1 MQTQTFDTKP
11 LLRPDQLQSA
21 QEEIKS
27 LEHKLSNPLIQDKG
41 EVHKQLRRARHTLE
55 TQTPRPPQNSEEE
68 GRMVQRSKELLENI
82 LQGMPSQEEMRKAPP
97 GAVDK
102 HRQWEKRNKAK
113 ILEWKNLQLRLTVG
127 SGDRE
132 VANLERHRPKASTL
146 NMDSAQIQGRN
157 FFMPET
163 SGPSVVFS
171 DAQLSVLRQFSPQLA
186 DTLGMMNNDQRQQVK
201 DVVVGIG
208 LAHEP
213 SQASKDGKRG
223 VEKREAGKRKM
234 SEEQKAAMKAGREAA
249 AKRKAEQPKE

>member
-21 QEEIKS
+21 QEEIKA

-41 EVHKQLRRARHTLE
+41 EVNKQLRRARHTLE
-55 TQTPRPPQNSEEE
+55 TQTPRAPQNPEEE
-68 GRMVQRSKELLENI
+68 GRMVARSKELLGQI
-82 LQGMPSQEEMRKAPP
+82 LEGMPSQEEMRKAPP

-102 HRQWEKRNKAK
+102 HRQWERRNKSK

-146 NMDSAQIQGRN
+146 NMDSAQIPGRN
-157 FFMPET
+157 FFMPDT
-163 SGPSVVFS
+163 AGPSVVFTS
-171 DAQLSVLRQFSPQLA
+171 EQIALLRTMSPQLA
-186 DTLGMMNNDQRQQVK
+186 DALAIMTNPQRQEVK
-201 DVVVGIG
+201 DAVVGIG
-208 LAHEP
+208 LAP
-213 SQASKDGKRG
+213 SKPGKRQ
-223 VEKREAGKRKM
+223 M
-234 SEEQKAAMKAGREAA
+234 SKEQKEKMRAGREAA